1 MRIGHLIGLD
11 PTEAHEL
18 IWEECPSVLFKDVV
32 RKPED
37 MAGKAV
43 VFITGLANGKL
54 KLRSFSY
61 ITEGNEWTVAD
72 INTHDGTKTS
82 VKEVY
87 KEEYIGLEF
96 GEFYHTIGFIMDADE
111 NA

>member
-1 MRIGHLIGLD
+1 MRIGYLIGLA
-11 PTEAHEL
+11 PTDAYDL
-18 IWEECPSVLFKDVV
+18 VKDECLSVLFKDVV
-32 RKPED
+32 RNPED

-61 ITEGNEWTVAD
+61 IAEGNEWTVAD
-72 INTHDGTKTS
+72 INTHDGTKIPF
-82 VKEVY
+82 EAVY
-87 KEEYIGLEF
+87 NEEYIRLVF
-96 GEFYHTIGFIMDADE
+96 GEFYHTIGFIMDTDE